1 MGARA
6 RKGTK
11 SVVSYVQEV
20 SVEQQPPKV
29 DDLTEFEASLRKLA
43 SSRGRRTLS

>member
-6 RKGTK
+6 RRGTK

-29 DDLTEFEASLRKLA
+29 DDLREFEASLRKLA